1 MTQTRDA
8 FLDKLLNAYSR
19 SYDIATPEQTEL
31 PLTATAHCHETVTQY
46 ALFKSAVMNYS
57 NNDEYVYF
65 FTLPHLTDELCQ
77 ACIDYAHADGMSKID
92 PANHHMCTR
101 LVALFLCDSME
112 EAARERLKKC
122 RIYKSFQFSL
132 QGWMEFHTAA
142 VDLGKESV
150 VSNGYGRDT
159 AKFLKSALHPV
170 KRKQGRHPWS
180 LLKEMLQ

>member
-1 MTQTRDA
+1 MSYTRQV
-8 FLDKLLNAYSR
+8 FLDKLLNAYTT
-19 SYDIATPEQTEL
+19 SYDIEPAAHREL
-31 PLTATAHCHETVTQY
+31 PLSATAHCHETVAQY

-77 ACIDYAHADGMSKID
+77 QCIDYAYADGMAKIH
-92 PANHHMCTR
+92 PADHHMCTR

-112 EAARERLKKC
+112 EAAWERLKKC

-150 VSNGYGRDT
+150 VSNRYGRDT
-159 AKFLKSALHPV
+159 AKFLKSALHPQQ
-170 KRKQGRHPWS
+170 RKQGGKTWGI
-180 LLKEMLQ
+180 LKQMLH